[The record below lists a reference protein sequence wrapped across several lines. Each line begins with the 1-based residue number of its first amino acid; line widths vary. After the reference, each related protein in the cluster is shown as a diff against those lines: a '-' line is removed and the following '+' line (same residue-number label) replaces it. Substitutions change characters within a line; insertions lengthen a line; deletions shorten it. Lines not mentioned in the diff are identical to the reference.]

1 MTRERFKIKI
11 TWVGNSLQSLK
22 CEMMDFDRRNLNGI
36 IKLLR

>member
-11 TWVGNSLQSLK
+11 TWVGNSLQPFK
-22 CEMMDFDRRNLNGI
+22 CEMMDFDRRNLNEI